1 MGPWTIVCLKAAL
14 LIGYLCNVVIY
25 SPKFY
30 CILFFRNTSGNVKNR
45 KDQMAGLASNTF
57 LLTTTMTI
65 AIPGRTVRNTGRKTR
80 CVSKE
85 RRKEATQGQLQE
97 RWVFLT
103 RFKSY
108 SAACTLSHDGLFI
121 HAISVVRSGN
131 RMFPLK
137 PIN

>member
-1 MGPWTIVCLKAAL
+1 MGPWTVGCLEAAL
-14 LIGYLCNVVIY
+14 LIGYLCNVVIFLY
-25 SPKFY
+25 CTLFY
-30 CILFFRNTSGNVKNR
+30 RNTSGNVKNR
-45 KDQMAGLASNTF
+45 NDQMTGLASNTF

-85 RRKEATQGQLQE
+85 RRREATRGQLQE

-108 SAACTLSHDGLFI
+108 SAACRLSHDGLFI

-131 RMFPLK
+131 RMFPLGK